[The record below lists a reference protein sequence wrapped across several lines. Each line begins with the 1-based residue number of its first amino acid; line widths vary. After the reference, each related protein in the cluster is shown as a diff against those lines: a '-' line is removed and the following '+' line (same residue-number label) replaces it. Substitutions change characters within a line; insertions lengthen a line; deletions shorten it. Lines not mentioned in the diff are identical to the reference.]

1 MSEEN
6 KELDLTPN
14 QQNQIIEKAKKSWV
28 RNPQENFGMENVQ
41 AGDNAKYLRHNL
53 LALDLPPIDL
63 DSDEQVLDRIQW
75 YFNHC
80 VENDMKPGIAGLCN
94 ALGISRMTFFNWQ
107 NKGSR
112 DRKEHQIIAQRA
124 KAILEDMMEQYM
136 MNGKVNPVSGIF
148 LMKNNFEGYY
158 DRQDV
163 VLSPG
168 SPLDPQKSETELK
181 QLYSANDVEEDDI

>member
-1 MSEEN
+1 MSEIKDEVTALVEEKN
-6 KELDLTPN
+6 KRMSRDEYLKT
-14 QQNQIIEKAKKSWV
+14 QTKKG
-28 RNPQENFGMENVQ
+28 E
-41 AGDNAKYLRHNL
+41 NAKFLRH
-53 LALDLPPIDL
+53 ALDAYQLPVIDIG
-63 DSDEQVLDRIQW
+63 DAEQVKERVEW
-75 YFNHC
+75 YFQHC

-107 NKGSR
+107 SKGSR
-112 DRKEHQIIAQRA
+112 DRKEHQVIAQKA

-163 VLSPG
+163 VLTPG
-168 SPLDPQKSETELK
+168 NPLEPQKTESELK
-181 QLYSANDVEEDDI
+181 ELYSANDVEDD

>member
-1 MSEEN
+1 MADYPPKVKDEV
-6 KELDLTPN
+6 KTLID
-14 QQNQIIEKAKKSWV
+14 EKTKRMTRDEYLKPQTKK
-28 RNPQENFGMENVQ
+28 
-41 AGDNAKYLRHNL
+41 GDNAKFLRNALAAYNL
-53 LALDLPPIDL
+53 PTIDVG
-63 DSDEQVLDRIQW
+63 DAEQVAERVTW

-148 LMKNNFEGYY
+148 LIKINIEGYY

-181 QLYSANDVEEDDI
+181 QLYSANDVEEDDV

>member
-1 MSEEN
+1 MANCPQKVQDEVNTLIGEKTKRMTREEYL
-6 KELDLTPN
+6 K
-14 QQNQIIEKAKKSWV
+14 
-28 RNPQENFGMENVQ
+28 PQTQ
-41 AGDNAKYLRHNL
+41 KGDNAKFLRNALAAYNL
-53 LALDLPPIDL
+53 PTIDIG
-63 DSDEQVLDRIQW
+63 DAKAVEERVGW

-80 VENDMKPGIAGLCN
+80 IENDMKPGIAGLCN

-107 NKGSR
+107 SKGSR

-163 VLSPG
+163 VLTPG
-168 SPLDPQKSETELK
+168 NPLEPQKSESELK
-181 QLYSANDVEEDDI
+181 ELYAANDVEDEE